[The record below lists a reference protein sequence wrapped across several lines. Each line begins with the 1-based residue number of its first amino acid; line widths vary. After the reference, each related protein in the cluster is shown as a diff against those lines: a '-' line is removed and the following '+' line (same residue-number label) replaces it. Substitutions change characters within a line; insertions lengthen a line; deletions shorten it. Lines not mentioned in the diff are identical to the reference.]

1 MSKQIAPFW
10 CSNAVATSRGW
21 EDPITGELLVSD
33 NSLVLDK
40 PVVKPVTETSKKKK
54 KTFLTE

>member
-1 MSKQIAPFW
+1 MSKQTAPFW

-21 EDPITGELLVSD
+21 EDPITGELFVSD

-40 PVVKPVTETSKKKK
+40 PVVKPVTETPKKKK
-54 KTFLTE
+54 KTFFKE